1 MSEEDDQETDW
12 CVGTATKRG
21 IISGTA
27 KKAEEMGALL
37 QWHPS
42 SRGRAGSMLSGLYR
56 MGKYQKD
63 EDVMNPRHSKFVI
76 QVRWIKGLS

>member
-1 MSEEDDQETDW
+1 MLEEDDQETGW

-27 KKAEEMGALL
+27 EKAEETGALP

-42 SRGRAGSMLSGLYR
+42 SRGRAGFMLSGLYR
-56 MGKYQKD
+56 MGNIGR
-63 EDVMNPRHSKFVI
+63 M
-76 QVRWIKGLS
+76 WM